1 MDDAHAQAPT
11 AVQTGDPQAPV
22 GVSAH
27 FVNNVLA
34 AAASYIDED
43 PDQARDVLAELGQF
57 LAYGLRPA
65 STPVTLAQELEHT
78 ATYLRLQ
85 QARFP
90 GRIEASLAS
99 SARESV
105 SAEPLT
111 AGAVR
116 CRVAGALEQRLRTI
130 PGPVVIDLRAAGAAF
145 ELELRGPDDLVG
157 DAFAIPLS
165 PIQEVAT

>member
-1 MDDAHAQAPT
+1 MQP
-11 AVQTGDPQAPV
+11 GDPPALPAV
-22 GVSAH
+22 VSAH

-65 STPVTLAQELEHT
+65 PAPATLSQELEHT

-90 GRIEASLAS
+90 GRLELHLA
-99 SARESV
+99 ADAGEH
-105 SAEPLT
+105 AAGAPLT
-111 AGAVR
+111 AGVVR
-116 CRVAGALEQRLRTI
+116 GRVAQALEQRLRTI
-130 PGPVVIDLRAAGAAF
+130 PGPCVVDLHPDGDAL
-145 ELELRGPDDLVG
+145 ELELRGPEDLVG
-157 DAFAIPLS
+157 DAIAIPLS
-165 PIQEVAT
+165 PIQEVAS

>member
-1 MDDAHAQAPT
+1 MQP
-11 AVQTGDPQAPV
+11 GDPPV
-22 GVSAH
+22 PAVVSAH

-65 STPVTLAQELEHT
+65 PTPATLSQELDHT

-90 GRIEASLAS
+90 GRLELHLA
-99 SARESV
+99 ADAGEH
-105 SAEPLT
+105 APDEPLA

-116 CRVAGALEQRLRTI
+116 GRVAAALEQRLRTI
-130 PGPVVIDLRAAGAAF
+130 PGPCVVDLHRAGDAL
-145 ELELRGPDDLVG
+145 ELELRGPEDLVG
-157 DAFAIPLS
+157 DAVAIPLS
-165 PIQEVAT
+165 PIQEVAP